1 MTLNHI
7 WSFLCFLT
15 AVSAAKVSYPSINGS
30 ESLTCD
36 CPDHRCQK
44 VYWYRLL
51 QGSVTPEFLMS
62 ANSVNIPHYAK
73 NIDEKRFKSSV
84 TDSGK
89 VQFTLRITGLR
100 EQDAGFYSCVL
111 SSQNSAQDPK
121 DLMPVG
127 YSILPGVKITTQAPT
142 TVKHPKRVNGLFN
155 KCKSSSRSVKG
166 CKSLVLWSC
175 IGAVLLLV
183 VVLIS
188 TLYYFSR
195 LPKKCRHH
203 FVKKQQMS

>member
-127 YSILPGVKITTQAPT
+127 YSILPG
-142 TVKHPKRVNGLFN
+142 
-155 KCKSSSRSVKG
+155 G